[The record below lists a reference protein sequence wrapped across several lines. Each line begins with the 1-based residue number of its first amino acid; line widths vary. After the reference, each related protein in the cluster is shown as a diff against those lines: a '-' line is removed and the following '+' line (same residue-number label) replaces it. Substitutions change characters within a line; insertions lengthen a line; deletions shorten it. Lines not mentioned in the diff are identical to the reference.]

1 MVPAAILILTA
12 ATLFAKNFFRPMFKP
27 TMKDEHVTRL
37 AKIMVVVITGFALY
51 FAIYSSTSLVGLLL
65 LAYAGIA
72 QFFPGVIFGIYWR
85 RVTMAGVFA
94 GIVAGVGVA
103 MILVFTKRDPWV
115 GLNAGFVALCLNFA
129 VTVVVSVLTP
139 AQPNGLEVPN
149 PRAS

>member
-1 MVPAAILILTA
+1 
-12 ATLFAKNFFRPMFKP
+12 
-27 TMKDEHVTRL
+27 
-37 AKIMVVVITGFALY
+37 
-51 FAIYSSTSLVGLLL
+51 
-65 LAYAGIA
+65 
-72 QFFPGVIFGIYWR
+72 
-85 RVTMAGVFA
+85 MAGVFA